1 MRKLILGVFTVFA
14 CTWASNAQ
22 MSAQVSYQLGVPVT
36 EYSGNMGTSV
46 AGANLKLGFWKDDY
60 LRFNIGTGFYQM
72 PYNEILVDGVARA
85 VDGANLSIIPVTVG
99 AEFYF
104 LGETADKQPSKVKP
118 FFGLDLGFAYTMQS
132 ESNLAPAKNRNEL
145 IFAPTFGIA
154 YKLSEYVD
162 FVAAVRNNVLIYQR
176 EDVARYDQPFQ
187 LVGINLGFN
196 YKF

>member
-1 MRKLILGVFTVFA
+1 MRKLILVAFTLFA
-14 CTWASNAQ
+14 CNWASTAQ
-22 MSAQVSYQLGVPVT
+22 MSAQVTYQFGLPVT

-46 AGANLKLGFWKDDY
+46 AGANLKLGFWKDEY

-72 PYNEILVDGVARA
+72 PYNDILVDGVARV

-104 LGETADKQPSKVKP
+104 LGETADKQASKIKP
-118 FFGLDLGFAYTMQS
+118 FFGLDLGYAFTMQS
-132 ESNLAPAKNRNEL
+132 ESNIAPAKNRNEI

-154 YKLSEYVD
+154 YKMSEYLD
-162 FVAAVRNNVLIYQR
+162 FVVAARNNVLIYQR
-176 EDVARYDQPFQ
+176 QDVARYIQPFQ
-187 LVGINLGFN
+187 LLGINVGFN